1 MKKPVKWVQ
10 SMTVPNTGYE
20 SSKIN
25 L

>member
-10 SMTVPNTGYE
+10 SMTVPTTGYE
-20 SSKIN
+20 SRKIN